1 MKDYR
6 LLFLA
11 EETVEKIY
19 KYMSEFMDIEITPE
33 TMEIYIK
40 EAFLQDLLNE
50 IEEVI
55 LIKETE
61 DLCSDD
67 ECEKDCGE
75 CEKLEAIMKKISKGN
90 KFSC

>member
-90 KFSC
+90 KSSC

>member
-67 ECEKDCGE
+67 ECEKNCGE

-90 KFSC
+90 KSSC